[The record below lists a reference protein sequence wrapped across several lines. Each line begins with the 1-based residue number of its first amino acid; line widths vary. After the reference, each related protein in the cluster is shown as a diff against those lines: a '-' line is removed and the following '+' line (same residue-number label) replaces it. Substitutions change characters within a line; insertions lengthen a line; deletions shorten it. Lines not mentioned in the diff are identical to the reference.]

1 MLEAGVCPEQARGYL
16 PQFTMTEWWWSG
28 TIGAWAKMCNERCK
42 PDTQLET
49 RIVADKIS
57 DKMWELFPVS
67 WQALRG
73 L

>member
-1 MLEAGVCPEQARGYL
+1 MLEAGVCPEQARMVL
-16 PQFTMTEWWWSG
+16 PQSTMTEWWWSG
-28 TIGAWAKMCNERCK
+28 TVGAWAKMCSLRCK